1 MRTFETSSSC
11 DIARQYVNTQL
22 SNTTNAWSGLF
33 SWCKGDSDRLQAILE
48 RKPPLKE
55 LAEYLKT
62 HTPIKPTMAVKIID
76 YGKSD
81 LLDEFIH
88 NIKTNIDENHFN
100 PTWLFAR
107 FPCASSPT
115 VRRMLVK
122 YTSEALASHNGE
134 LLMRKSMYGYN
145 IDWISEI
152 VLNTPRTFEQTQHT
166 VVEIAREVNKPQNS
180 WRRSPIAR
188 KNMAKMIDQLS
199 VEEKNNL
206 FDHAQKMEVD
216 VAAAIEEKERAVSSI
231 KSPVEKQPKPIPK
244 LDLWNVQ
251 RVLNKPRLTDDDV
264 DAIIHNST
272 PTLKDRNNRTLLERV
287 VLQGL
292 TASFD
297 KVVKAGGNLHITDHR
312 GENLA
317 HKAGHSK
324 RKGMLQLVIDAG
336 VDPWSPDHY
345 GRTTLHNIVLSSPN
359 MIDML
364 MQHPS
369 ANPNTVDKQGATA
382 LFHLFPHMSDWNK
395 KVVALKS
402 VNTLLEY
409 GVDPNIRDQA
419 GQTFLDVARS
429 RSNNANSRALLAV
442 LDETVA
448 RFQNYKVALA
458 LDEVVGDV
466 SSSPARKKM

>member
-1 MRTFETSSSC
+1 MRTFETSNSL
-11 DIARQYVNTQL
+11 DIAQRYVDAQL
-22 SNTTNAWSGLF
+22 SNTANAWPGLF
-33 SWCKGDSDRLQAILE
+33 SWCKGDSDRLQAILH
-48 RKPPLKE
+48 RKPPLTD

-62 HTPIKPTMAVKIID
+62 HTPIKPTMALKIID
-76 YGKSD
+76 YGKSP
-81 LLDEFIH
+81 LLDEFVHI
-88 NIKTNIDENHFN
+88 IKTKIDENHFN

-115 VRRMLVK
+115 VRRTLVK

-134 LLMRKSMYGYN
+134 LLMLKSLYAYN
-145 IDWISEI
+145 ADWISEI
-152 VLNTPRTFEQTQHT
+152 TLNTPRTIEQTQQA
-166 VVEIAREVNKPQNS
+166 VVEIARELNKPINS
-180 WRRSPIAR
+180 WRGYPIAR
-188 KNMAKMIDQLS
+188 KNLTKIIAQLS

-206 FDHAQKMEVD
+206 FDYAQKIGVD
-216 VAAAIEEKERAVSSI
+216 VALAIEEKEKVVSTVQA
-231 KSPVEKQPKPIPK
+231 PVEKQPKPIPK

-251 RVLNKPRLTDDDV
+251 RVLNKNRLTDEDV
-264 DAIIHNST
+264 IAIIHNSA

-292 TASFD
+292 TTSFD
-297 KVVKAGGNLHITDHR
+297 QAVKAGGNLQITDHR

-317 HKAGHSK
+317 HKAGQSK
-324 RKGMLQLVIDAG
+324 RKAMLKMVMEAG
-336 VDPWSPDHY
+336 VNPWSPDQH

-364 MQHPS
+364 MKHPS
-369 ANPNTVDKQGATA
+369 ANPNAVDKQGATA
-382 LFHLFPHMSDWNK
+382 LFHLFTYMSDWNK

-419 GQTFLDVARS
+419 GQTFLDMARS
-429 RSNNANSRALLAV
+429 RSNNANSRALLEV
-442 LDETVA
+442 LEETVA

-458 LDEVVGDV
+458 LDEVVGEV
-466 SSSPARKKM
+466 SSTPTRKKM